1 MCSSRSTISSPGER
15 DAYYLTIWAVEN
27 ALHIQ
32 DLFPPAPRP
41 SLALKLARATAEALL
56 GEPPPA
62 EWPDVEAVLI
72 ATGRV
77 HVPEDAPGLAGRL
90 PAFG

>member
-27 ALHIQ
+27 AMHIQ

-41 SLALKLARATAEALL
+41 SLALKLARALDQL
-56 GEPPPA
+56 RDG
-62 EWPDVEAVLI
+62 DVSAFASVL
-72 ATGRV
+72 
-77 HVPEDAPGLAGRL
+77 ELAGIKVQI
-90 PAFG
+90 GG